1 VSAEDDR
8 GSGTQA
14 YAISASLAEP
24 GLVDLGNYGTLI
36 SPVTVN
42 GKTYYHWDLS
52 GNRTADDGGS
62 LNGGTD
68 RVTHEYLDTVF
79 NGGADTTA
87 VDNKRT
93 ATLNGVTV
101 RLPTYQELLDIYNSP
116 ESNPPHG
123 WEDTATPDYWAAD
136 LSSQYTNVHLY
147 LNLAGNTAWTT
158 MPDAQFSVV

>member
-1 VSAEDDR
+1 LRLYDSSGSQLASDSPIEANAWITYTPAATGTYYVSAEDDR

-14 YAISASLAEP
+14 YAISASQAEP
-24 GLVDLGNYGTLI
+24 GLVDL
-36 SPVTVN
+36 
-42 GKTYYHWDLS
+42 
-52 GNRTADDGGS
+52 
-62 LNGGTD
+62 
-68 RVTHEYLDTVF
+68 
-79 NGGADTTA
+79 
-87 VDNKRT
+87 DNKRT

-136 LSSQYTNVHLY
+136 LSPQYTNVHLY

-158 MPDAQFSVV
+158 MPDTQFSVVALQVV